1 MNKTAIKNFAIWARN
16 KLTTDIESNAYLIGI
31 TKEGIQDPL
40 PQSTRDVQ
48 YFDVGSGTP
57 YALDKTGIGKRDKL
71 VKSLSDEAKDV
82 GYDIAYNNLIE
93 HTASTWFNRLCAIRF
108 MEVNDYFSDGLR
120 VLSSVD
126 EGRKDS
132 DLMVSPFES
141 NLEFSEQE
149 QADIKSWKL
158 ENNNE
163 KLFVFLLQ
171 KKCAALSEIL
181 PGLFVKEDE
190 PISLLVHFSIADAEG
205 IVHSLV
211 NDIEEEDWKEQVQI
225 IGWLYQF
232 YNTEF
237 KDETNA
243 LLKKKG
249 EVLTKDRIP
258 AVTQLFTPEWIVKYM
273 VENSLGRIWID
284 GHPDSK
290 GRFLSTE
297 EEQTAYAA
305 GERYGNDHKWH
316 YYLEEAKQEAK
327 VEAELQKIRA
337 EYAQLRP
344 EDLSFADVCMGSGHI
359 LCYAFDVL
367 MQIYESLGYTAR
379 DAVRSI
385 IENNLYGLDIDE
397 RAYQLAYFSVMMK
410 ARQYDRGAF
419 RRGYAPKVYAFE
431 ESNGITERQ
440 LSIFG
445 VDLND
450 MERNL
455 ATEQMK
461 ALVETFHDAKEY
473 GSILKVEPMN
483 WDLLRCYISSF
494 DVYGKLDLMEMEVSA
509 LVKRLDSLI
518 NIGEILSKK
527 YWVTCTNPPYMAP
540 TIKQRVITDTEYE
553 DSKYD
558 LCTVFIERLKDL
570 TAINGLQAMI
580 TMHSWMFIGSY
591 EQFRNSFNKLSL
603 INMAHMGT
611 RSFDEIGG
619 DVVQTTS
626 FVVMNRYLS
635 DRKSLF
641 LRLVGGNSEEEKRQL
656 FITHKNRFWTN
667 QSYFSLIPGSPIA
680 YWLSDKVFSCLKNR
694 KALGE
699 RYTFREGIHTSDNAR
714 FLRLWYEVNVNTIVY
729 TASCYEDIDANG
741 KYVPYNKG
749 GAYRKWYGNNDYV
762 IPFNEQSREEMSKLK
777 GHVRPSQNLYF
788 KKGGTWSSVSQ
799 SGFGVRFFPDGFLF
813 DAGGQVVVGKR
824 VELCIAFLNS
834 SLFKLIAEATMPTIN
849 YKCGII
855 TNLPDLIIENERIDS
870 LCKQNIDLS
879 KSDWDSFETSWG
891 FQRHP
896 LVSVISRNRMLFDDI
911 SNIDLAEC
919 YMCWE
924 NECNERFDQLKAN
937 EEELNRIF
945 IDIYG
950 LQGELTPKV
959 ADEDV
964 TVRKADLM
972 RDVKS
977 LISYAVGCM
986 LGRYSLD
993 MEGLAFAGGGWK
1005 QAFVNNYRMFIP
1017 DDDNCIPIT
1026 DENYFSDDI
1035 VGRFVEFIRIVYG
1048 ENSLETNLQFIADA
1062 IGGKGDDARE
1072 VIRKYFLNDF
1082 FKDHCKTYSVTGSG
1096 KRPIYWLFDS
1106 GKQNGFKALVYMHR
1120 WTGDTIATVRA
1131 RYVSKVQE
1139 KYENELRAM
1148 DLQME
1153 HMPDPR
1159 QKAALQKRKEKIL
1172 KQVAEIKQYDE
1183 LIGHLALEH
1192 IDIDLDDGVK
1202 VNHEKVQHDR
1212 NGDKYQILAP
1222 IK

>member
-1 MNKTAIKNFAIWARN
+1 MNKNAIKAFAIWARN
-16 KLTTDIESNAYLIGI
+16 KLMTDIESNAYLIGI
-31 TKEGIQDPL
+31 TKEDVKDPL
-40 PQSTRDVQ
+40 PQSTKDVQ

-57 YALDKTGIGKRDKL
+57 YALDKTGIAKREKL
-71 VKSLSDEAKDV
+71 VKALNEEAKHA
-82 GYDIAYNNLIE
+82 GYDIAYHNLIE

-132 DLMVSPFES
+132 DLMISPFES
-141 NLEFSEQE
+141 DLEFSEQE
-149 QADIKSWKL
+149 KADIRSWKL
-158 ENNNE
+158 ENDSE
-163 KLFVFLLQ
+163 ELFTFLLQ
-171 KKCAALSEIL
+171 KKCSALSEIL
-181 PGLFVKEDE
+181 PGLFVKENE
-190 PISLLVHFSIADAEG
+190 PISILVHFSIADAEG

-211 NDIEEEDWKEQVQI
+211 NDIGEEDWKEQVQI

-284 GHPDSK
+284 GHPNETLK
-290 GRFLSTE
+290 E
-297 EEQTAYAA
+297 
-305 GERYGNDHKWH
+305 NWK
-316 YYLEEAKQEAK
+316 YYLDEADQEPE
-327 VEAELQKIRA
+327 VETELQKIRA
-337 EYAQLRP
+337 EYAELHP

-385 IENNLYGLDIDE
+385 VENNLYGLDIDE
-397 RAYQLAYFSVMMK
+397 RAYQLAYFSIMMK

-419 RRGYAPKVYAFE
+419 RRGYAPKVFAFE

-445 VDLND
+445 TDLND

-461 ALVETFHDAKEY
+461 VLMGTFRNAKEY
-473 GSILKVEPMN
+473 GSILKVESMD
-483 WDLLRCYISSF
+483 WDLLRRYISSY
-494 DVYGKLDLMEMEVSA
+494 DLYGKLDLMEMEVSD
-509 LVKRLDSLI
+509 LIKRLEDLI
-518 NIGEILSKK
+518 NIGEVLSQK
-527 YWVTCTNPPYMAP
+527 YWVTCTNPPYMSP
-540 TIKQRVITDTEYE
+540 TPLQREIVDTEYE
-553 DSKYD
+553 EAKTD
-558 LCTVFIERLKDL
+558 LFGVFIMRLAEMTCD
-570 TAINGLQAMI
+570 NGIQAMI
-580 TMHSWMFIGSY
+580 TMHSWMFLS
-591 EQFRNSFNKLSL
+591 SFENLRRRLTSTAL
-603 INMAHMGT
+603 LNMIHLGA
-611 RSFDEIGG
+611 RSFDEIAGE
-619 DVVQTTS
+619 VVQTTS
-626 FVVMNRYLS
+626 FIILKKHINGLKGTYCRLVSGETEKEKELAYLS
-635 DRKSLF
+635 RSNEHIAQQESF
-641 LRLVGGNSEEEKRQL
+641 LKIPGIPFAYWACEGIISSYENANLLSEECE
-656 FITHKNRFWTN
+656 T
-667 QSYFSLIPGSPIA
+667 
-680 YWLSDKVFSCLKNR
+680 R
-694 KALGE
+694 KGLA
-699 RYTFREGIHTSDNAR
+699 TSDNNR
-714 FLRLWYEVNVNTIVY
+714 FLRLWEEVN
-729 TASCYEDIDANG
+729 YENIGFGVSANEDTYDGKKWYPINKGGPFRRWYGNRDYVINWQNDGYEIRNYRGANG
-741 KYVPYNKG
+741 KLLSRPQNTQYN
-749 GAYRKWYGNNDYV
+749 
-762 IPFNEQSREEMSKLK
+762 
-777 GHVRPSQNLYF
+777 F
-788 KKGGTWSSVSQ
+788 KQAITWTKISTTTFSARISE
-799 SGFGVRFFPDGFLF
+799 GGFLF
-813 DAGGQVVVGKR
+813 DDAAAICYNSDLGILKYIEG
-824 VELCIAFLNS
+824 FLNS
-834 SLFKLIAEATMPTIN
+834 NCCQYTLNIINPTIN
-849 YKCGII
+849 IQIGDIGKLPII
-855 TNLPDLIIENERIDS
+855 VDNHEKVVDVVGSNNRI
-870 LCKQNIDLS
+870 S
-879 KSDWDSFETSWG
+879 KDDWDSFETSWN

-896 LVSVISRNRMLFDDI
+896 LISVIARNRMLFDDI

-924 NECNERFDQLKAN
+924 DECNERFDQLKAN
-937 EEELNRIF
+937 EEELNRLF

-950 LQGELTPKV
+950 LKDELTPEV
-959 ADEDV
+959 DDEDV
-964 TVRKADLM
+964 TVRKADLQ
-972 RDVKS
+972 RDVRS

-986 LGRYSLD
+986 FGRYSLNID
-993 MEGLAFAGGGWK
+993 GLAFAGGDWNK
-1005 QAFVNNYRMFIP
+1005 ALANNYQTFMP

-1035 VGRFVEFIRIVYG
+1035 VGRFVEFIRLVYG
-1048 ENSLETNLQFIADA
+1048 ENSLDSNLQFIADA

-1139 KYENELRAM
+1139 KYENEIRAM

-1159 QKAALQKRKEKIL
+1159 QKANLQKRKEKIL
-1172 KQVAEIKQYDE
+1172 KQVDEIKQYDE